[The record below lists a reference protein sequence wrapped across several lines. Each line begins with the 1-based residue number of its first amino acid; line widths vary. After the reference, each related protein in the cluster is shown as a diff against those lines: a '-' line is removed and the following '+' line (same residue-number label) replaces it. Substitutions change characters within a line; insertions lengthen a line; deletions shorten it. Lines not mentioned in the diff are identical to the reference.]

1 MSGKQYLKNQLPVL
15 LLHLLGMLAL
25 ALFLMANGNSIQTV
39 LFVLIVWVMVVTLC
53 LTVFYFRRKKHLNRL
68 LDLTE
73 RLEERYLIAEIMP
86 KPENAE
92 EQVFWQIMK
101 MAEKSML
108 EKIGE
113 IQRDRKEYREY
124 IEQWIHEVK
133 TPITAIKLLCENNRS
148 EFTRDLL
155 AELENINRFTE
166 QALYYAR
173 SEETQRD
180 YLIRETSLGDVIHG
194 AVADNKYLLRRHQV
208 KVEVED
214 AGICACTDD
223 KWLRFLLDQLISNA
237 IKYRGSDPKLR
248 FVAGERQGRVF
259 LAVEDNGIGIPESDL
274 PRIFD
279 KGFTGT
285 NGRLQKSSTGIGL
298 YLCRK
303 LCDKLGIGLTAESG
317 GRGKGTRM
325 ELTFPVDDFIAEV
338 QDG

>member
-1 MSGKQYLKNQLPVL
+1 M
-15 LLHLLGMLAL
+15 
-25 ALFLMANGNSIQTV
+25 
-39 LFVLIVWVMVVTLC
+39 
-53 LTVFYFRRKKHLNRL
+53 
-68 LDLTE
+68 
-73 RLEERYLIAEIMP
+73 LEEIEA
-86 KPENAE
+86 
-92 EQVFWQIMK
+92 V
-101 MAEKSML
+101 
-108 EKIGE
+108 
-113 IQRDRKEYREY
+113 QRERKEYREY

-133 TPITAIKLLCENNRS
+133 TPITAIRLLCENHRS
-148 EFTRDLL
+148 DTSRELL
-155 AELENINRFTE
+155 AELEHINRYTE

-180 YLIRETSLGDVIHG
+180 YLIRETPLGDVIHG

-214 AGICACTDD
+214 AGICAYTDD

-237 IKYRGSDPKLR
+237 VKYRGSDPKLR

-303 LCDKLGIGLTAESG
+303 LCDKLGIDLTAESG

-338 QDG
+338 QEGNPALF